1 MHEFVHRRMILKVDF
16 GMDRTDE
23 DDEDEGGPRHYAPEN
38 DMHTGRGDASNLEL
52 IEVGQKN
59 GRESLWIHHR

>member
-1 MHEFVHRRMILKVDF
+1 MILKVDF

-38 DMHTGRGDASNLEL
+38 DMHTGYYTVQESRTL
-52 IEVGQKN
+52 IFTYKSWGEN
-59 GRESLWIHHR
+59 GSWRSIPKS